1 MPTAPTASV
10 LSETRIG
17 LFDFSS
23 ATRTGLPG
31 VVNDRTHRA
40 CGVGELETAK
50 GSSDPGIDEPLA
62 MSSAGS
68 LNYFAVD
75 GLGSVVAANDPAGTV
90 THSVVFD
97 AWGNVKAE
105 SGTRADPFTYTGR
118 EVGEAGLHFYRARYY
133 QPRVGRFS
141 QEDPLDLAP
150 TVHPY
155 RYPSNSPTIYLDPL
169 GLWDWVRDGLE
180 PLSDFSAGFGDSL
193 SFGGTR
199 KIRQMMGIDG
209 VVNHCSPAYKT
220 GEYTEVATEIALTGG
235 SAALRRAAAN
245 TSRVAVRN
253 AFKRATRSIARNGG
267 KMHHVNPLFGHPGG
281 ARALFPTAGLPSG
294 LAHHRLNLVLL
305 GAAEHTAAHRRLRA
319 FERLA
324 ATAVNPGTTTG
335 RAARNFSDDC
345 GCP

>member
-17 LFDFSS
+17 LFEISG
-23 ATRTGLPG
+23 ATRTELSAA
-31 VVNDRTHRA
+31 VSDRSQWA
-40 CGVGELETAK
+40 CGSPSREIARV
-50 GSSDPGIDEPLA
+50 SSDPGIDEPLA
-62 MSSAGS
+62 MQKAGS
-68 LNYFAVD
+68 LSYFSVD
-75 GLGSVVAANDPAGTV
+75 GLGSVVATNDPSGTV
-90 THSVVFD
+90 TYSVVFD

-105 SGTRADPFTYTGR
+105 TGTRTHPFTYTGR
-118 EVGEAGLHFYRARYY
+118 EVGEAGLHFYRARFY
-133 QPRVGRFS
+133 QPGIGRFT

-193 SFGGTR
+193 TFGGTR

-281 ARALFPTAGLPSG
+281 TRALFPTAGLPSG
-294 LAHHRLNLVLL
+294 LAHHRLNLALL

-319 FERLA
+319 LERLA

-335 RAARNFSDDC
+335 RAARNSSDDC